1 MLCEIF
7 HIMGNKIR
15 KPSFGCK
22 GRYLIPVKIIKGIS
36 NSEYEIQIIFDYYDL
51 KKMYAILL
59 NIYY

>member
-1 MLCEIF
+1 
-7 HIMGNKIR
+7 MGNKIR